1 MLASALIAL
10 SAGLSAVLGF
20 VHLVYTFRGSKLHP
34 RDSELRSKLENT
46 SLVLTAETTM
56 WKAWIGFN
64 ASHSLGVILF
74 GVKQSPLWIG
84 SPATDPPGEGTIQ
97 SALSLQP
104 PANES
109 LKLRRLGG
117 QE

>member
-1 MLASALIAL
+1 
-10 SAGLSAVLGF
+10 VLGF

-56 WKAWIGFN
+56 WKEWIGFN

-74 GVKQSPLWIG
+74 GAIYGYLALAQRQLLFRSGFLLLTGFMMLAAYAYLGKRYWFSVPFS
-84 SPATDPPGEGTIQ
+84 GT
-97 SALSLQP
+97 
-104 PANES
+104 
-109 LKLRRLGG
+109 
-117 QE
+117 

>member
-1 MLASALIAL
+1 M
-10 SAGLSAVLGF
+10 LGF

-74 GVKQSPLWIG
+74 GAIYGYLALAQRQLLFRSGFLLLTGFMMLAAYAYLGKRYWFSVPFR
-84 SPATDPPGEGTIQ
+84 GT
-97 SALSLQP
+97 
-104 PANES
+104 
-109 LKLRRLGG
+109 
-117 QE
+117 